1 MSQVTPAQRPRPTTR
16 PTHMSTTTG
25 DTTMTTHT
33 DLGAL
38 ATGAFIRIDDETVAL
53 QRVERIAAPRAAT
66 AALAG
71 IPLTRITFERDGDRE
86 QRVYPT
92 QMVVEQVA
100 CR

>member
-1 MSQVTPAQRPRPTTR
+1 MHTRTEPTY
-16 PTHMSTTTG
+16 
-25 DTTMTTHT
+25 T

-53 QRVERIAAPRAAT
+53 QRVERIPARRTPTNPLAA
-66 AALAG
+66 

-86 QRVYPT
+86 QRVYPS

-100 CR
+100 GR